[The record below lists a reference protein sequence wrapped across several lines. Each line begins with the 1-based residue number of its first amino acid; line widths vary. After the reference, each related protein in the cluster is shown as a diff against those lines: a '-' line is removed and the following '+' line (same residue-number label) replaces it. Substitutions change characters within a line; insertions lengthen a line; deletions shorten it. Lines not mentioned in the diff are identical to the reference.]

1 MQSKLCYR
9 WHDNMLLLRL
19 EYTLRAEVVQA
30 YPCEPEP
37 SRGGILQPVFVEVT
51 SSSVICL

>member
-1 MQSKLCYR
+1 
-9 WHDNMLLLRL
+9 MLLLRL